1 MLAESLISLAA
12 SEILQAANSVES
24 PAITRPYVDP
34 VASATGTAR
43 PAPTTI
49 ISTASIIGQAKV
61 LRSMHMPKSMVG
73 KGVHAFKS
81 WLSVTPMYIM
91 EASLLQMARI
101 DRMATPRIPFH
112 CSRNCVNPTV
122 LVFF

>member
-24 PAITRPYVDP
+24 PAITRPYVEP
-34 VASATGTAR
+34 VASAMGTAR

-49 ISTASIIGQAKV
+49 IITASTIGQAKV
-61 LRSMHMPKSMVG
+61 LRSIQIPNSMVG
-73 KGVHAFKS
+73 KGVHAFRS
-81 WLSVTPMYIM
+81 WFSVTPMYIM
-91 EASLLQMARI
+91 EASLLQMASM
-101 DRMATPRIPFH
+101 DRMATPITPFH
-112 CSRNCVNPTV
+112 CSWNCVSPTV